1 MSFFCRTLLT
11 ALVCFASH
19 TVGDDRVHVDRSDSG
34 MVVSDSAL
42 ASRIGRDIQMQ
53 GGNAVDAA
61 VATAFALAV
70 TWPEAGNLGGGGFM
84 IVRPANGRDPVCVD
98 YRETAPAAMHRNS
111 FSRDD
116 GTHSQKAVGVP
127 GTVRG
132 LAAAHAQYGKL
143 HWRKLVLPAARLA
156 GDGFQVT
163 AALAGSVNRV
173 LNNTDV
179 KSDSK
184 FDELRKVYGKP
195 DGTQWQA
202 GDRMVLPDLA
212 ATLTEIASD
221 SAAFYSGRLA
231 DLLVAEMQ
239 RGDGLISHQD
249 LIRYKAITRPAL
261 RGTYRGFTVIG
272 APPPSSGGTCVI
284 EALNILENFDLAGR
298 ERFDARNVHLIAET
312 CRRVFADRARF
323 LGDPAFTDIPPHLVT
338 KKYAKQVAAS
348 IDSTAA
354 TKSEA
359 VTPEIELTAES
370 PDTTHFSVIDADGMA
385 VSNTYTLEG
394 SWGSRI
400 VVRGAGYL
408 LNNEMGDFNWFPGE
422 TNRSGRIGTD
432 ANLLAGGK
440 RMLSSMTPT
449 MVEKDGKV
457 VLITGSPGGRT
468 IINTVLCI
476 VLNFTEFGMDVASAV
491 TAPRQHHQ
499 WFPDRLNLED
509 MGDAPHSGAVEWLR
523 RAGHQL
529 ESRTTQ
535 GSAHSIG
542 IDHETHTVI
551 GVADY
556 RRSGRPAAVSTS
568 TLAIW
573 DFSEAD
579 GKGLTTATHAGRLQ
593 AKWSTDIADCT
604 TNGKDQFVVH
614 GNASDKSHAA
624 YVPLGPGTI
633 SSGRIVVTVK
643 IDSAHF
649 AGSKRNEQLR
659 IGFTHDNKT
668 SAATADM
675 IFGRDGQGNIVLR
688 GEAQGGGSEVPAT
701 TLVQRDRLPTPI
713 VLRLTVD
720 VDTDRYEIASRTVDS
735 LEYTDHGSGK
745 VAADRVA
752 RFLRLS
758 VLNDF
763 AANGEFVAI
772 DRIELQ
778 RP

>member
-1 MSFFCRTLLT
+1 MSIVYRTLLT
-11 ALVCFASH
+11 ALFCVANQ

-42 ASRIGRDIQMQ
+42 ASRIGRDILMR

-61 VATAFALAV
+61 VATAFALTV
-70 TWPEAGNLGGGGFM
+70 TWPEAGNIGGGGFM
-84 IVRPANGRDPVCVD
+84 IVRPADGRDPVCVD
-98 YRETAPAAMHRNS
+98 YRETAPGSMNRNS

-127 GTVRG
+127 GTVSG
-132 LAAAHAQYGKL
+132 LAAAHAQYGRL
-143 HWRKLVLPAARLA
+143 PWQNLVLPAARLA

-163 AALAGSVNRV
+163 EALARSVNGV
-173 LNNTDV
+173 LNNPDV

-184 FDELRKVYGKP
+184 FDELRRVYGKP
-195 DGTQWQA
+195 DGTLWQS

-249 LIRYKAITRPAL
+249 LISYTAITRPAL
-261 RGTYRGFTVIG
+261 RATYRGFTVIG

-284 EALNILENFDLAGR
+284 EALNILEHFDLAGR

-323 LGDPAFTDIPPHLVT
+323 LGDPAFTDIPPHLLT
-338 KKYAKQVAAS
+338 KKYAEKVAAS

-354 TKSEA
+354 TKSES

-370 PDTTHFSVIDADGMA
+370 PDTTHFSVIDSDGMA

-394 SWGSRI
+394 VWGSRI
-400 VVRGAGYL
+400 VVRGAGYA

-432 ANLLAGGK
+432 ANLVAGGK
-440 RMLSSMTPT
+440 RMLSSMSPT
-449 MVEKDGKV
+449 IVEKDGKV

-476 VLNFTEFGMDVASAV
+476 VLNFTEFGMDVAAAV

-499 WFPDRLNLED
+499 WFPDRLRLED
-509 MGDAPHSGAVEWLR
+509 LSDRPHSIVAEWLR
-523 RAGHQL
+523 NAGHQL
-529 ESRTTQ
+529 ENRTTQ

-542 IDHETHTVI
+542 VDHETGTVI

-556 RRSGRPAAVSTS
+556 RRSGRPAAVSTD
-568 TLAIW
+568 TLAVW
-573 DFSEAD
+573 DFSEA
-579 GKGLTTATHAGRLQ
+579 AGRALTASAHSGKLQ
-593 AKWSTDIADCT
+593 TKWSTDLTNCT
-604 TNGKDQFVVH
+604 TDGKDQFVIHVD
-614 GNASDKSHAA
+614 AADMSHDA
-624 YVPLGPGTI
+624 YLPLRPDSVSSSQI
-633 SSGRIVVTVK
+633 SVAVK
-643 IDSAHF
+643 IASASF
-649 AGSKRNEQLR
+649 AGDQRNEQLR
-659 IGFTHDNKT
+659 IGFTRDN
-668 SAATADM
+668 AADTTVNM
-675 IFGRDGQGNIVLR
+675 IFGRDGQGNIILR
-688 GEAQGGGSEVPAT
+688 GEAPGGGSDVRSIILA
-701 TLVQRDRLPTPI
+701 QSDRLDSPI
-713 VLRLTVD
+713 ILRLTVD
-720 VDTDRYEIASRTVDS
+720 MDAHSYHIASRTAGS
-735 LEYTDHGSGK
+735 LKFTEHGSGIIPDDH
-745 VAADRVA
+745 VT
-752 RFLRLS
+752 RFLKLS
-758 VLNDF
+758 IRHDLAGD
-763 AANGEFVAI
+763 GEFVAI